1 MWAGPWQHCLSS
13 CSPWGS
19 PGPLAQPESLSPASG
34 ASATSPFCPPPPCP
48 ADGHPRLSALCA
60 SFATCTSRWALS
72 FSSPGFCL
80 LWALRTGC
88 HWWGD
93 SVGPC
98 VSWQEASRSDLWL
111 RKGTLCL

>member
-1 MWAGPWQHCLSS
+1 MGRPLAALSVLLQPLGLAGPFGTAREPLPCFWCL
-13 CSPWGS
+13 CRLPVL
-19 PGPLAQPESLSPASG
+19 PRPA
-34 ASATSPFCPPPPCP
+34 PPCRWAP
-48 ADGHPRLSALCA
+48 TLGSALCA

-80 LWALRTGC
+80 LWALRAGC

-98 VSWQEASRSDLWL
+98 VSWQEACRSGLWL